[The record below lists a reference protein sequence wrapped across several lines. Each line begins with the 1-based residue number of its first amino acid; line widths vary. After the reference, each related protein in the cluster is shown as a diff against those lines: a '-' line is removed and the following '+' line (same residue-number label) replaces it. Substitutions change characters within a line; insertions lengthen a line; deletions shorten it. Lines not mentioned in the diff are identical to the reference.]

1 KNDITV
7 NKLENNGKIVT
18 GKDLIVKD
26 NLINSSKIEAIGDIK
41 VVSNVVNT
49 GDILTNGS
57 FLAKDTKTTKS
68 LIAKERITVNNLE
81 SSGIVATN
89 KALNINGSLKNNG
102 NIQAIDKIDI
112 LGNV

>member
-1 KNDITV
+1 
-7 NKLENNGKIVT
+7 LENSGR
-18 GKDLIVKD
+18 
-26 NLINSSKIEAIGDIK
+26 IEAVGNILI
-41 VVSNVVNT
+41 SENANNT

-68 LIAKERITVNNLE
+68 LIAKEGISISNLE

-89 KALNINGSLKNNG
+89 KELNINGSLENSG
-102 NIQAIDKIDI
+102 NIQAIDKINI